1 MKILTEEKVK
11 NVKKI
16 SVISFLFNFLLLVI
30 KMIFGLISSSQSL
43 IADAVNSAGD
53 IVASL
58 VSMIGIKV
66 ASKPRDKEHPY
77 GHGKAEYI
85 FAALVGISMVIASI
99 AMIKNAILNMISKS
113 TVNVSIFL
121 IMVCIITIL
130 VKFILM
136 MYSKSQYKKTESIL
150 IKCNMED
157 HRNDMF
163 VTLGVLIGIICS
175 KFGLYFVDAIIGIL
189 ISIWIIIVAIRI
201 IYPACLVLIDTQ
213 SSFIDEARGEVEKFE
228 EIKSIDKF
236 YISPVGD
243 KYLAII
249 EISMD
254 KSKSLSEVHE
264 YVDKI
269 EKRLYEK
276 FKSIIDINIHVNPK

>member
-1 MKILTEEKVK
+1 
-11 NVKKI
+11 
-16 SVISFLFNFLLLVI
+16 
-30 KMIFGLISSSQSL
+30 MIFGLISSSQSL

-58 VSMIGIKV
+58 VSIIGIKV
-66 ASKPRDKEHPY
+66 ASKPGDKEHPY

-85 FAALVGISMVIASI
+85 FAALVGISMIIASI
-99 AMIKNAILNMISKS
+99 TMIKNAILSMMSNS

-121 IMVCIITIL
+121 ILVCVVTIL
-130 VKFILM
+130 VKFSLM
-136 MYSKSQYKKTESIL
+136 MYSKSQYKKTDSIL
-150 IKCNMED
+150 IRCNMED

-163 VTLGVLIGIICS
+163 VTFGVLIGIICS
-175 KFGLYFVDAIIGIL
+175 KFGFYFVDGIIGIL
-189 ISIWIIIVAIRI
+189 ISIWIVIVAIKI

-213 SSFIDEARGEVEKFE
+213 SNFIDEAKREVQNFK

-254 KSKSLSEVHE
+254 KEKSLSEVHE
-264 YVDKI
+264 YIDKI
-269 EKRLYEK
+269 EKKLYEK

>member
-1 MKILTEEKVK
+1 MTEEKVK
-11 NVKKI
+11 NVKKV
-16 SVISFLFNFLLLVI
+16 SAISFSFNLLLLVI

-58 VSMIGIKV
+58 VSIIGIKV
-66 ASKPRDKEHPY
+66 ASKPGDKEHPY

-85 FAALVGISMVIASI
+85 FAALVGISMIIASI
-99 AMIKNAILNMISKS
+99 AMIKNAILSMVSNS

-121 IMVCIITIL
+121 ILVCIITIL
-130 VKFILM
+130 VKFSLM
-136 MYSKSQYKKTESIL
+136 MYSKSQYKKTDSIL

-175 KFGLYFVDAIIGIL
+175 KFGFYFVDGIIGIL
-189 ISIWIIIVAIRI
+189 ISIWIVIVAIKI

-213 SSFIDEARGEVEKFE
+213 SNFIDEAKREVQNFE

-254 KSKSLSEVHE
+254 KEKSLSEVHE
-264 YVDKI
+264 YIDKI
-269 EKRLYEK
+269 EKKLYEK
-276 FKSIIDINIHVNPK
+276 FKSIVDINIHVNPK

>member
-1 MKILTEEKVK
+1 MKTLTEEKVK
-11 NVKKI
+11 NVKKV
-16 SVISFLFNFLLLVI
+16 STISFSFNLLLLVI
-30 KMIFGLISSSQSL
+30 KMIFGVISSSQSL

-58 VSMIGIKV
+58 VSIIGIKV
-66 ASKPRDKEHPY
+66 ASKPGDKEHPY

-85 FAALVGISMVIASI
+85 FAALVGISMIIASI
-99 AMIKNAILNMISKS
+99 TMIKNAILSMMSNS

-121 IMVCIITIL
+121 ILVCVVTIL
-130 VKFILM
+130 VKFSLM
-136 MYSKSQYKKTESIL
+136 MYSKSQYKKTDSIL
-150 IKCNMED
+150 IRCNMED

-175 KFGLYFVDAIIGIL
+175 KFGFYFVDGIIGIL
-189 ISIWIIIVAIRI
+189 ISIWIVIVAIKI

-213 SSFIDEARGEVEKFE
+213 SNFIDEAKREVQNFK

-254 KSKSLSEVHE
+254 KEKSLSEVHE
-264 YVDKI
+264 YIDKI
-269 EKRLYEK
+269 EKKLYEK

>member
-1 MKILTEEKVK
+1 MTEEKVK
-11 NVKKI
+11 NVKKV
-16 SVISFLFNFLLLVI
+16 SAISFSFNLLLLVI

-58 VSMIGIKV
+58 VSIIGIKV
-66 ASKPRDKEHPY
+66 ASKPGDKEHPY

-85 FAALVGISMVIASI
+85 FAALVGISMIIASI
-99 AMIKNAILNMISKS
+99 TMIKNAILSMMSNS

-121 IMVCIITIL
+121 ILVCVVTIL
-130 VKFILM
+130 VKFSLM
-136 MYSKSQYKKTESIL
+136 IYSKSQYKKTDSIL
-150 IKCNMED
+150 IRCNMED

-163 VTLGVLIGIICS
+163 VTFGVLIGIICS
-175 KFGLYFVDAIIGIL
+175 KFGFYFVDGIIGIL
-189 ISIWIIIVAIRI
+189 ISIWIVIVAIKI

-213 SSFIDEARGEVEKFE
+213 SNFIDEAKREVQNFK

-254 KSKSLSEVHE
+254 KEKSLSEVHE
-264 YVDKI
+264 YIDKI
-269 EKRLYEK
+269 EKKLYEK

>member
-1 MKILTEEKVK
+1 MTEEKVK
-11 NVKKI
+11 NVKKV
-16 SVISFLFNFLLLVI
+16 SAISFSFNLLLLVI
-30 KMIFGLISSSQSL
+30 KMIFSLISSSQSL

-58 VSMIGIKV
+58 VSIIGIKV
-66 ASKPRDKEHPY
+66 ASKPGDKEHPY

-85 FAALVGISMVIASI
+85 FAALVGISMIIASI
-99 AMIKNAILNMISKS
+99 TMIKNAILSMMSNS

-121 IMVCIITIL
+121 ILVCVVTIL
-130 VKFILM
+130 VKFSLM
-136 MYSKSQYKKTESIL
+136 MYSKSQYKKTDSIL
-150 IKCNMED
+150 IRCNMED

-175 KFGLYFVDAIIGIL
+175 KFGFYFVDGIIGIL
-189 ISIWIIIVAIRI
+189 ISIWIVIVAIKI

-213 SSFIDEARGEVEKFE
+213 SNFIDEAKREVQNFK

-254 KSKSLSEVHE
+254 KEKSLSEVHE
-264 YVDKI
+264 YIDKI
-269 EKRLYEK
+269 EKKLYEK

>member
-1 MKILTEEKVK
+1 MTEEKVK
-11 NVKKI
+11 NVKKV
-16 SVISFLFNFLLLVI
+16 SAISFSFNLLLLVI

-58 VSMIGIKV
+58 VSIIGIKV

-85 FAALVGISMVIASI
+85 FAALVGISMIIASI
-99 AMIKNAILNMISKS
+99 TMIKNAILSMMSNS

-121 IMVCIITIL
+121 ILVCVVTIL
-130 VKFILM
+130 VKFSLM
-136 MYSKSQYKKTESIL
+136 MYSKSQYKKTDSIL
-150 IKCNMED
+150 IRCNMED

-175 KFGLYFVDAIIGIL
+175 KFGFYFVDGIIGIL
-189 ISIWIIIVAIRI
+189 ISIWIVIVAIKI

-213 SSFIDEARGEVEKFE
+213 SNFIDEAKREVQNFK

-254 KSKSLSEVHE
+254 KEKSLSEVHE
-264 YVDKI
+264 YIDKI
-269 EKRLYEK
+269 EKKLYEK

>member
-1 MKILTEEKVK
+1 MKTLTEEKVK
-11 NVKKI
+11 NVKKV
-16 SVISFLFNFLLLVI
+16 STISFSFNLLLLVI
-30 KMIFGLISSSQSL
+30 KMIFGVISSSQSL

-58 VSMIGIKV
+58 VSIIGIKV
-66 ASKPRDKEHPY
+66 ASKPGDKEHPY

-85 FAALVGISMVIASI
+85 FAALVGISMIIASI
-99 AMIKNAILNMISKS
+99 TMIKNAILSMMSNS

-121 IMVCIITIL
+121 ILVCVVTIL
-130 VKFILM
+130 VKFSLM
-136 MYSKSQYKKTESIL
+136 MYSKSQYKKTDSIL
-150 IKCNMED
+150 IRCNMED

-163 VTLGVLIGIICS
+163 VTFGVLIGIICS
-175 KFGLYFVDAIIGIL
+175 KVGFYFVDGIIGIL
-189 ISIWIIIVAIRI
+189 ISIWIVIVAIKI

-213 SSFIDEARGEVEKFE
+213 SNFIDEAKREVQNFK

-254 KSKSLSEVHE
+254 KEKSLSEVHE
-264 YVDKI
+264 YIDKI
-269 EKRLYEK
+269 EKKLYEK